1 MDAGWRAD
9 AHRSMWGLAAD
20 PRLCELRETARRI
33 ARDVVMPALAAGAAD
48 SPGWTAA
55 KAAVL
60 QALDR
65 TLPPDPGP
73 TLSLALVAAELAVAD
88 GGAATSLLSGY
99 LAHSVVR
106 DFGTPEQRA
115 RYLDRERYPHG
126 ALCLTEPP
134 PGAGVDALTLTGTA
148 RLVVLPGAAPPG
160 ATAMLDVEKRGR
172 LISHMEFADFVLLA
186 VDFPGGGCLVVAE
199 PGDEG
204 LFDRGQPVRTLGHRL
219 SSVTSPSFRLR
230 VPACRILG
238 GYTCDDGRLVPR
250 VGYRQALEPALGRCR
265 PVVALMT
272 AGKILATMEAM
283 ADLVAVPPIRAAT
296 QPVRAAT
303 VRERLPLSLVD
314 AWADAEAAAALALEA
329 ARLSDRIDT
338 EAAITGAA
346 ARLFATAHA
355 AQHMA
360 QYAGLPDVLG
370 RLMDAQ
376 VEAVY
381 LGAESVQRRH
391 LAAAMAAPAFPSRL
405 AAWTEEAAD
414 SGSLRAGLA
423 LLGWTL
429 EFLHRARLLNDARQG
444 AGFALADALCRLL
457 AARALAAG
465 VRTLRA
471 DGSPALGFFADLS
484 VTESVAAASA
494 VAHVCTS
501 LVFGYAAPAEEDL
514 RSFSRLRAALDAS
527 LAGVP
532 AARLRAAA
540 FLLAIDNRNRHVT

>member
-265 PVVALMT
+265 PVVAFMT
-272 AGKILATMEAM
+272 AGKILATMEEVLAQGV
-283 ADLVAVPPIRAAT
+283 ADRAAT
-296 QPVRAAT
+296 RPIRAAT

-444 AGFALADALCRLL
+444 AGFALADALCRLM